1 MLTQNL
7 VRAVVRIKPF
17 PLILPTRTHG
27 IFITPSFRSKGPLFG
42 LIQEEGKELE
52 VSYDTIRIIGVMTNW
67 NSVTGSLACG
77 GPGLVKKIEEARQQ
91 TTPAITTSPPT
102 TGQLTTPPPNRKAY
116 GCCISSEEGKPCPSG
131 LMECDR
137 NIGYVNGQWIQVC
150 CVTFGTTS
158 NLFDLPACHGMEG
171 IAKSEGNTVTT
182 VCQAATSVDPVST
195 PPAVDT
201 ADGIIGTDDR
211 VKIAIK
217 TEPLHSVGIVVTDY
231 GACTGVMVGR
241 DLMLTAQSCLNKTA
255 DGTIH
260 QMLFAPAYLE
270 GDVPH
275 APATAIEYFYD
286 HDVSDSAP
294 FSALDFA
301 FDYMIV
307 KLDRPV
313 GDEVGYWETILCT
326 AFFSASYFLIL
337 HIHSQVLT
345 HCSV

>member
-1 MLTQNL
+1 M
-7 VRAVVRIKPF
+7 
-17 PLILPTRTHG
+17 
-27 IFITPSFRSKGPLFG
+27 
-42 LIQEEGKELE
+42 
-52 VSYDTIRIIGVMTNW
+52 
-67 NSVTGSLACG
+67 GSLACG